1 MPNPKGNPQNLQPI
15 KSNREE
21 SLTERINLRIT
32 KTMKEELSTKDDPP
46 EFCRR
51 AIEEALDKDR
61 EK

>member
-51 AIEEALDKDR
+51 VIQEALDKDK